1 MTTTYIRIFLAGAG
15 LSAILLLAIG
25 TSELLPDVLIPLTAV
40 ALGAAGCCA
49 AFYQALLLLD
59 KRRRAHRRSAAK
71 PAAKPAM
78 LETVEEPAAFTAP
91 PLAPVRTQTV
101 QPPPSVDQFHRS
113 IFDGEGI
120 YQAPNQPAP
129 GRLRPFVPTLAEDL
143 ANPGY
148 APPSKARP
156 QPSSDPLTR
165 DVEPLPAL
173 GRWEDNH
180 VNASSPWDDDALP
193 PLEPILTTGPL
204 LPRRPATDDECR
216 LIQAIYEETGSI
228 NKTIV
233 RVYGQKDG
241 RTHAWIKEALE

>member
-101 QPPPSVDQFHRS
+101 QPPPSIPQRPVQPGDFAEPQGS
-113 IFDGEGI
+113 IFDSQRSVYTDLFGA
-120 YQAPNQPAP
+120 YRAPNQP
-129 GRLRPFVPTLAEDL
+129 
-143 ANPGY
+143 N
-148 APPSKARP
+148 
-156 QPSSDPLTR
+156 
-165 DVEPLPAL
+165 
-173 GRWEDNH
+173 
-180 VNASSPWDDDALP
+180 PWDTETPLP
-193 PLEPILTTGPL
+193 PLEPFDDSDKTSPWDDLPVTFDGPLHTGPL
-204 LPRRPATDDECR
+204 LPRRPPAPAEIDLIRSVYAEEGTLNATIR
-216 LIQAIYEETGSI
+216 
-228 NKTIV
+228 
-233 RVYGQKDG
+233 RVYGAKDAK
-241 RTHAWIKEALE
+241 THGWTKGALEL